1 MPVTIEALYTEAL
14 ALPADQREK
23 LADQI
28 RQSLTLAERP
38 KGIAVIG
45 RGKGMLVSYIDDDE
59 HLKDFAE
66 YLS

>member
-1 MPVTIEALYTEAL
+1 MTIDALYMEAL
-14 ALPADQREK
+14 ALPADQRAK
-23 LADQI
+23 LAEQI
-28 RQSLTLAERP
+28 RQSVPVGERP

-66 YLS
+66 YFA